1 MEIDSM
7 TLFFPWIGLL
17 ILAFYLV
24 YARLNQ
30 AGEQLSIG
38 VAMMFQEFLS
48 TFLEEIEP
56 DDDEDKNETEEPPME
71 YYNLI
76 YPFNFDVTS

>member
-56 DDDEDKNETEEPPME
+56 ADGDEDKNETEEPPME
-71 YYNLI
+71 YYN
-76 YPFNFDVTS
+76 